1 MGKLCIPLSSFLQ
14 PKVEGERMEIKIS
27 FDPKKDAEEDLHNI
41 ISRIYNNKADGQ
53 QKINSNSDKKV
64 LCAKCKRDLYSY
76 YETDEVKK
84 IVNFCQVKYKGKV
97 YCRDCQE
104 TLEAKQ

>member
-1 MGKLCIPLSSFLQ
+1 MKIALEIEINDQQKINKLLELLIDN
-14 PKVEGERMEIKIS
+14 K
-27 FDPKKDAEEDLHNI
+27 AEE
-41 ISRIYNNKADGQ
+41 Q

-76 YETDEVKK
+76 YDADEAKK
-84 IVNFCQVKYKGKV
+84 IINFCQVKYKGKI

-104 TLEAKQ
+104 TLEK

>member
-1 MGKLCIPLSSFLQ
+1 MKIALEITEIDVNDTKQRELITKFL
-14 PKVEGERMEIKIS
+14 
-27 FDPKKDAEEDLHNI
+27 DLLTTI
-41 ISRIYNNKADGQ
+41 NKTNYDQ

-76 YETDEVKK
+76 YDTDEVKK
-84 IVNFCQVKYKGKV
+84 IINFCQIKYKGKI

-104 TLEAKQ
+104 TLEKN